1 MKIQLLINY
10 IISIES
16 KTIIPIGKKPLE
28 RLAKYLG
35 LSTKPQ
41 KVAYRTLTETY
52 SGEGEEMKKRNEVL
66 EKIKIEFNISQGVE
80 RFIAKA
86 CHGRDAEI
94 HVAWTE
100 EDYSLL
106 EHYIYKEKNAFPA
119 KVIPD
124 LVNILKELF
133 AEAQRSYIAT
143 SGAMGQPRIISCKQ

>member
-1 MKIQLLINY
+1 MWN
-10 IISIES
+10 
-16 KTIIPIGKKPLE
+16 
-28 RLAKYLG
+28 
-35 LSTKPQ
+35 
-41 KVAYRTLTETY
+41 
-52 SGEGEEMKKRNEVL
+52 
-66 EKIKIEFNISQGVE
+66 

-106 EHYIYKEKNAFPA
+106 EHYINKEKKAFPAKFIPDLGSILKGLFAEAQSRVATGPFPA

-143 SGAMGQPRIISCKQ
+143 SGAMVLQLNKNHGQFD